1 MTLNL
6 LRGLAA
12 NLLLVGLA
20 ALAALAVGLDR
31 WDFLLPHP

>member
-1 MTLNL
+1 MKLNL

-20 ALAALAVGLDR
+20 MLAVGLDR
-31 WDFLLPHP
+31 WVFLLPHP

>member
-1 MTLNL
+1 MKLNL

-20 ALAALAVGLDR
+20 ALAVGLDR